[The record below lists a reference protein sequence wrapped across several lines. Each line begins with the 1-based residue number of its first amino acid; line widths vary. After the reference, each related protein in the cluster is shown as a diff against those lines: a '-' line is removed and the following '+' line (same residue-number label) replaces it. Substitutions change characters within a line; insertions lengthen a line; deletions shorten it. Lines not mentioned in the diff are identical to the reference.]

1 MHLDAPLPFSWA
13 APHVLLKDLH
23 FYYISMATPADTAI
37 NGLIAAVDAMRVE
50 AQTKTNN
57 FRADLQRNADAM
69 SDMQAAMSA
78 FNVTTA
84 NLQAAIDKNAKDSDA
99 KLIQLAVD
107 LQKWANAEF
116 ASASASSGLP
126 AGAPASKRARSADTA
141 ARGQPRHTAH
151 NASTTQ
157 PEGS

>member
-1 MHLDAPLPFSWA
+1 MISTDLLLAILRIVYYSVSMA
-13 APHVLLKDLH
+13 APGD
-23 FYYISMATPADTAI
+23 FDAI
-37 NGLIAAVDAMRVE
+37 TSLVASVNAMRSE
-50 AQTKTNN
+50 AHTNETN
-57 FRADLQRNADAM
+57 IRADVKKNADAM
-69 SDMQAAMSA
+69 TDMQSAMSA
-78 FNVTTA
+78 FNNTTM